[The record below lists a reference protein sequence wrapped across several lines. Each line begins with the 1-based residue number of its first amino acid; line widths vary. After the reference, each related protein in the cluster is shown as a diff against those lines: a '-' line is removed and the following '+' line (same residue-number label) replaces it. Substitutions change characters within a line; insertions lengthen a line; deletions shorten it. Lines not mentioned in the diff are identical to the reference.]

1 MRGRELHGLL
11 RPFLLLLVGE
21 RPGHGYDLI
30 DRLQRLG
37 MPDLDPGQVYRVL
50 RGLERDRLLIST
62 WETAEAGPVRRRY
75 ELTAAGCADLR
86 AWTARLA
93 GLNELIGTYLRR
105 STVAIDGP
113 GGRRPDPYLAMRR

>member
-11 RPFLLLLVGE
+11 RPFLLLLVRE

-30 DRLQRLG
+30 ERLHG
-37 MPDLDPGQVYRVL
+37 MGLPDVEPGQVYRVL
-50 RGLERDRLLIST
+50 RGLERDRLLVSA
-62 WETAEAGPVRRRY
+62 WETAEAGPLRRRY

-86 AWTARLA
+86 AWTARMA

-105 STVAIDGP
+105 STVAIDGS
-113 GGRRPDPYLAMRR
+113 GGRHPEPYSALRR